1 MSDLPPE
8 AGLGQH
14 YWTTQ
19 YEQLRPSLEDEPE
32 EALPELAALVEQML
46 GERSLAADDVV
57 LAESEQLASFR
68 PAKELADR
76 ARQGEDLPPGDVA
89 FAIGELR
96 ALYESMVEERRA
108 P

>member
-1 MSDLPPE
+1 MSDLPSEP
-8 AGLGQH
+8 GLDRH
-14 YWTTQ
+14 DWETQ
-19 YEQLRPSLEDEPE
+19 FEQLLPSLEDEPE

-46 GERSLAADDVV
+46 EERSLAEDVL
-57 LAESEQLASFR
+57 LAETEQIASFK

-76 ARQGEDLPPGDVA
+76 ARQGADLPPGDVA